1 MEESLCGDHV
11 LNFVLS
17 FSFQLQRGGGG
28 GKEPGGAKGGGG
40 GGGGGEGGGRKEQER
55 AKRRRPSLGRGQE
68 RGLLKNEIVSSVRIY
83 LQWS

>member
-17 FSFQLQRGGGG
+17 FSFQLQ
-28 GKEPGGAKGGGG
+28 KGGGG
-40 GGGGGEGGGRKEQER
+40 GGGGGGEKSKRGRKGEE
-55 AKRRRPSLGRGQE
+55 LGRVERGQE
-68 RGLLKNEIVSSVRIY
+68 RGLLKNEIVISFRIY

>member
-17 FSFQLQRGGGG
+17 FSFQLQ
-28 GKEPGGAKGGGG
+28 KGGGG
-40 GGGGGEGGGRKEQER
+40 GGEKSKRGRKGEE
-55 AKRRRPSLGRGQE
+55 LGRVERGQE
-68 RGLLKNEIVSSVRIY
+68 RGLLKNEIVISFRIY

>member
-17 FSFQLQRGGGG
+17 FSFQLQ
-28 GKEPGGAKGGGG
+28 KGGGG
-40 GGGGGEGGGRKEQER
+40 GEEEQER
-55 AKRRRPSLGRGQE
+55 AKRRRTGRVGRGQE
-68 RGLLKNEIVSSVRIY
+68 RGLLKNEIVISVRIY

>member
-28 GKEPGGAKGGGG
+28 ER
-40 GGGGGEGGGRKEQER
+40 GEKSKRGRKGEDLAWGGDKKED
-55 AKRRRPSLGRGQE
+55 
-68 RGLLKNEIVSSVRIY
+68 SSKTRLSVPLEFTCNGVKLNNILALSHLNY
-83 LQWS
+83 T

>member
-1 MEESLCGDHV
+1 METREDGRKLMWWSRP
-11 LNFVLS
+11 
-17 FSFQLQRGGGG
+17 QLRTFILF
-28 GKEPGGAKGGGG
+28 PAAKGGGG
-40 GGGGGEGGGRKEQER
+40 EGRKEQER

>member
-28 GKEPGGAKGGGG
+28 E
-40 GGGGGEGGGRKEQER
+40 KEQER

-68 RGLLKNEIVSSVRIY
+68 RGLLKNEIVISFRIY

>member
-1 MEESLCGDHV
+1 MMETRGDGKKQKAYVASYFSYFHSLSSC
-11 LNFVLS
+11 
-17 FSFQLQRGGGG
+17 
-28 GKEPGGAKGGGG
+28 KGGG
-40 GGGGGEGGGRKEQER
+40 EKEQER

>member
-17 FSFQLQRGGGG
+17 FSSQLQRGG
-28 GKEPGGAKGGGG
+28 
-40 GGGGGEGGGRKEQER
+40 GGGRKEQER

>member
-28 GKEPGGAKGGGG
+28 
-40 GGGGGEGGGRKEQER
+40 RKEEER